1 MLCSFFPIFVKD
13 KTEGRMKF
21 LVISLVMLLA
31 QINVW
36 ADNVVGII
44 PQPISVVESEGCFII
59 NESTSLVF
67 DKKLNK
73 AASYLQGYLPLKIKK
88 GKKSNVIRLSL
99 EKKMANEEYSLQ
111 VDSKGIEIRGGSYAG
126 VFNGIQSLLQL
137 LPPEIYAK
145 KVDFPIEVPFIEIK
159 DAPQYSYRGLLLD
172 VARTFQPVDEVK
184 RVIDYMAYCKL
195 NKLHFHLVDSEGWR
209 LELKK
214 YPHIA
219 EKVGFRGGDSPLH
232 PVYGSFDQKYGGYY
246 TQEELR
252 DIVAYASQRNIE
264 VIPEIDMPGHSKA
277 LGMVHPDILCNYTP
291 DTSYTNGIDVRDVWC
306 ASKESNYQ
314 LVEDIVKELVDIF
327 PSEYI
332 HIGGDEV
339 NFKWWKDCPDCQ
351 QLKKEKGLKNEA
363 QLEQYFVNRVSDIL
377 TKYHKKAMVW
387 DEAVD
392 GGLLPTT
399 TMVTGWRG
407 VKQCLQATEQGYPTI
422 IMPSSVFYLDKRQYP
437 HDKGHNSRNGLSLQ
451 TICDFTFEDA
461 GFSDAQRKNIAG
473 IECAFWTEIYLSNIH
488 PEGRFSDYLEY
499 MLFPRLFGVAEIAW
513 SQSRRSYKDM
523 LSLLENSFYSK
534 LNAMKASYRLDSP
547 VVTREEGKIH
557 ASIKDGSTI
566 YYKDIRTDEITA
578 YTVPLDATL
587 APYVSFQ
594 SRLNT
599 GRSSEIALP
608 EYYQYRKPECTI
620 TSSFTFRENKPLERC
635 ATYKGDAA
643 STRAAK
649 AGDWVEFTF
658 KEPLDAS
665 YIKITMGY
673 KHLYR
678 RLIYKGHVEV
688 SYDGQTFVRVGNL
701 LNGLF
706 ILRPEKN
713 VYAIRVVSDGISD
726 AEEYVIIQPLE
737 IK

>member
-1 MLCSFFPIFVKD
+1 
-13 KTEGRMKF
+13 
-21 LVISLVMLLA
+21 
-31 QINVW
+31 
-36 ADNVVGII
+36 
-44 PQPISVVESEGCFII
+44 
-59 NESTSLVF
+59 
-67 DKKLNK
+67 
-73 AASYLQGYLPLKIKK
+73 
-88 GKKSNVIRLSL
+88 
-99 EKKMANEEYSLQ
+99 
-111 VDSKGIEIRGGSYAG
+111 
-126 VFNGIQSLLQL
+126 
-137 LPPEIYAK
+137 
-145 KVDFPIEVPFIEIK
+145 
-159 DAPQYSYRGLLLD
+159 
-172 VARTFQPVDEVK
+172 
-184 RVIDYMAYCKL
+184 
-195 NKLHFHLVDSEGWR
+195 
-209 LELKK
+209 
-214 YPHIA
+214 
-219 EKVGFRGGDSPLH
+219 LH
-232 PVYGSFDQKYGGYY
+232 PIYGSFDQKYGGYY

-264 VIPEIDMPGHSKA
+264 VIPEVDMPGHSKA

-291 DTSYTNGIDVRDVWC
+291 DTSHTNGIDVRDVWC

-339 NFKWWKDCPDCQ
+339 NFKWWKECPDCQ
-351 QLKKEKGLKNEA
+351 QLKQEKGLENEA
-363 QLEQYFVNRVSDIL
+363 QVEQYFINRVSDIL
-377 TKYHKKAMVW
+377 TRYNRKAMVW

-407 VKQCLQATEQGYPTI
+407 VKQCLEATGQGYPTI

-473 IECAFWTEIYLSNIH
+473 IEGAFWTEIYLSNIH

-499 MLFPRLFGVAEIAW
+499 MLFPRLFGVSEIAW
-513 SQSRRSYKDM
+513 GQSRRSYNEM
-523 LSLLENSFYSK
+523 LALLENSFYAK
-534 LNAMKASYRLDSP
+534 LDAMNAAYRLSSP
-547 VVTREEGKIH
+547 IVKLEGGKIH
-557 ASIKDGSTI
+557 ASTTDGSTI
-566 YYKDIRTDEITA
+566 YYKDIRTDETKE
-578 YTVPLDATL
+578 YTSPLDASL
-587 APYVSFQ
+587 ATYVSFQ
-594 SRLNT
+594 SRMNK

-608 EYYQYRKPECTI
+608 EYYQYMKPECTV
-620 TSSFTFRENKPLERC
+620 TSSLPFRENKPLERC

-643 STRAAK
+643 TTRAAK

-658 KEPLDAS
+658 KEPLKAS
-665 YIKITMGY
+665 YIKVTMGY

-688 SYDGQTFVRVGNL
+688 SYDGKNFVRLGNL

-706 ILRPEKN
+706 VLHPQED
-713 VYAIRVVSDGISD
+713 VYALRVVSDGISD

>member
-1 MLCSFFPIFVKD
+1 
-13 KTEGRMKF
+13 MK
-21 LVISLVMLLA
+21 LLLISLVLLLA
-31 QINVW
+31 QANVW
-36 ADNVVGII
+36 ADSVVGII
-44 PQPISVVESEGCFII
+44 PQPLSVMKGEGCFII
-59 NESTSLVF
+59 NEGTSLVF
-67 DKKLNK
+67 DKKLDK
-73 AASYLQGYLPLKIKK
+73 AASYLLDYLPMQIQR
-88 GKKSNVIRLSL
+88 GKKTNSIRLIL
-99 EKKMANEEYSLQ
+99 DKKMAKEEYSLK
-111 VDSKGIEIRGGSYAG
+111 VHSKGIEIRGGEYAG

-137 LPPEIYAK
+137 LPSEVYTK
-145 KVDFPIEVPFIEIK
+145 NGNLPIEVPLVEIK

-214 YPHIA
+214 YPYIA
-219 EKVGFRGGDSPLH
+219 EKAGFRGGDSPLH

-246 TQEELR
+246 TQDELR
-252 DIVAYASQRNIE
+252 DIVAYAAQRSIE
-264 VIPEIDMPGHSKA
+264 VIPEVDMPGHSKS
-277 LGMVHPDILCNYTP
+277 LGVVHPDILCNYTP

-339 NFKWWKDCPDCQ
+339 NFKWWKECPDCQ
-351 QLKKEKGLKNEA
+351 QLKIEKGLKDES
-363 QLEQYFVNRVSDIL
+363 QVEQYFINRVSDIL
-377 TKYHKKAMVW
+377 TKYKRKAMVW

-407 VKQCLQATEQGYPTI
+407 VKQCLASTQQGYPTI

-451 TICDFTFEDA
+451 TICDFTFENA

-499 MLFPRLFGVAEIAW
+499 MLFPRLFAVSEIAW
-513 SQSRRSYKDM
+513 SQSRRSYDEM
-523 LSLLENSFYSK
+523 LSLLENSFYTK
-534 LNAMKASYRLDSP
+534 LDAMNAAYRLSSP
-547 VVTREEGKIH
+547 IVKMEEGKIH
-557 ASIKDGSTI
+557 ASTKDGSTI
-566 YYKDIRTDEITA
+566 YYKDIRTDETIA
-578 YTVPLDATL
+578 YTVPLDASL

-594 SRLNT
+594 SRLNA

-608 EYYQYRKPECTI
+608 EYYQYRNPECTV
-620 TSSFTFRENKPLERC
+620 TSSLPFRENKPLERC

-643 STRAAK
+643 TTRAAK
-649 AGDWVEFTF
+649 AGDWVEYTF
-658 KEPLDAS
+658 KEPLEAS
-665 YIKITMGY
+665 YIKVTMGY

-678 RLIYKGHVEV
+678 RLIYNGHIEV
-688 SYDGQTFVRVGNL
+688 SYDGETFVREGNL
-701 LNGLF
+701 LNGLY
-706 ILRPEKN
+706 ILRPKKN
-713 VYAIRVVSDGISD
+713 ICAIRVVADGISD

>member
-1 MLCSFFPIFVKD
+1 
-13 KTEGRMKF
+13 MKLLLISLF
-21 LVISLVMLLA
+21 LVLTQISA
-31 QINVW
+31 W
-36 ADNVVGII
+36 ADNAGII
-44 PQPISVVESEGCFII
+44 PRPLSVVKSEGYFTID
-59 NESTSLVF
+59 ESTSLVF
-67 DKKLNK
+67 NKKLDK
-73 AASYLQGYLPLKIKK
+73 AASYLLDYLPLQTKK
-88 GKKSNVIRLSL
+88 GKKNNSIRLTL
-99 EKKMANEEYSLQ
+99 DKKMAKEEYSLRIH
-111 VDSKGIEIRGGSYAG
+111 SRGIEIRGGEYAG

-137 LPPEIYAK
+137 LPAEVYAK
-145 KVDFPIEVPFIEIK
+145 KLTYPVEVPLVDIK
-159 DAPQYSYRGLLLD
+159 DAPQYTYRGLLLD
-172 VARTFQPVDEVK
+172 VARTFQPVEEVK

-219 EKVGFRGGDSPLH
+219 EKAGFRGGDSPLH
-232 PVYGSFDQKYGGYY
+232 PIYGSFDQKYGGYY

-264 VIPEIDMPGHSKA
+264 VIPEVDMPGHSKA

-291 DTSYTNGIDVRDVWC
+291 DTSHTNGIDVRDVWC

-339 NFKWWKDCPDCQ
+339 NFKWWKECPDCQ
-351 QLKKEKGLKNEA
+351 QLKQEKGLENEA
-363 QLEQYFVNRVSDIL
+363 QVEQYFINRVSDIL
-377 TKYHKKAMVW
+377 TRYNRKAMVW

-407 VKQCLQATEQGYPTI
+407 VKQCLEATGQGYPTI

-461 GFSDAQRKNIAG
+461 GFSDDQRKNIAG
-473 IECAFWTEIYLSNIH
+473 IEGAFWTEIYLSNIH

-499 MLFPRLFGVAEIAW
+499 MLFPRLFGVSEIAW
-513 SQSRRSYKDM
+513 GQSRRSYNEM
-523 LSLLENSFYSK
+523 LALLENSFYAK
-534 LNAMKASYRLDSP
+534 LDAMNAAYRLSSP
-547 VVTREEGKIH
+547 IVKLEGGKIH
-557 ASIKDGSTI
+557 ASTTDGSTI
-566 YYKDIRTDEITA
+566 YYKDIRTDETKE
-578 YTVPLDATL
+578 YTSPLDASL
-587 APYVSFQ
+587 ATYVSFQ
-594 SRLNT
+594 SRMNN

-608 EYYQYRKPECTI
+608 EYYQYMKPECTV
-620 TSSFTFRENKPLERC
+620 TSSLPFRENKPLERC

-643 STRAAK
+643 TTRAAK

-658 KEPLDAS
+658 KEPLKAS
-665 YIKITMGY
+665 YIKVTMGY

-688 SYDGQTFVRVGNL
+688 SYDGQNFVRLGNL

-706 ILRPEKN
+706 VLHPQED
-713 VYAIRVVSDGISD
+713 VYALRVVSDGISD

>member
-1 MLCSFFPIFVKD
+1 
-13 KTEGRMKF
+13 MK
-21 LVISLVMLLA
+21 LLLISLILLLTQA
-31 QINVW
+31 NVW
-36 ADNVVGII
+36 ADSVVGII
-44 PQPISVVESEGCFII
+44 PQPLSVMKGEGCFTI
-59 NESTSLVF
+59 NEGTSLVF
-67 DKKLNK
+67 DKKLDK
-73 AASYLQGYLPLKIKK
+73 AASYLLDYLPMQIQK
-88 GKKSNVIRLSL
+88 GKKSNSIRLVL
-99 EKKMANEEYSLQ
+99 DKKMAKEEYSLK
-111 VDSKGIEIRGGSYAG
+111 VHSKGIEIRGGEYAG

-137 LPPEIYAK
+137 LPSEVYTK
-145 KVDFPIEVPFIEIK
+145 NGNLPIEVPFVEIK
-159 DAPQYSYRGLLLD
+159 DVPQYSYRGLLLD

-214 YPHIA
+214 YPYIA
-219 EKVGFRGGDSPLH
+219 EKAGFRGGDSPLH

-246 TQEELR
+246 TQDELR
-252 DIVAYASQRNIE
+252 DIVAYAAQRNIE
-264 VIPEIDMPGHSKA
+264 VIPEIDMPGHSKS
-277 LGMVHPDILCNYTP
+277 LGVVHPDILCNYTP

-339 NFKWWKDCPDCQ
+339 NFKWWKECPDCQ
-351 QLKKEKGLKNEA
+351 QLKIEKGLKDEA

-377 TKYHKKAMVW
+377 TKYNKKAMVW
-387 DEAVD
+387 DEAID

-451 TICDFTFEDA
+451 TICDFTFENA

-488 PEGRFSDYLEY
+488 PEVRFSDYLEY
-499 MLFPRLFGVAEIAW
+499 MLFPRLFAVSEIAW
-513 SQSRRSYKDM
+513 SQSRRSYNEMLGLLKD
-523 LSLLENSFYSK
+523 SFYSK
-534 LNAMKASYRLDSP
+534 LDAMNAAYRLSSP
-547 VVTREEGKIH
+547 IVKMEEGKIH
-557 ASIKDGSTI
+557 ASVEDGSTL
-566 YYKDIRTDEITA
+566 YYTDIRTSETKE
-578 YTVPLDATL
+578 YTSPLDASL

-594 SRLNT
+594 SRLNA

-608 EYYQYRKPECTI
+608 EYYQYRNPECTV
-620 TSSFTFRENKPLERC
+620 TSSLPFRENKPLERC

-643 STRAAK
+643 STRTAK
-649 AGDWVEFTF
+649 AGDWVEYTF
-658 KEPLDAS
+658 KEPLEAS

-678 RLIYKGHVEV
+678 RLIYNGHIEV
-688 SYDGQTFVRVGNL
+688 SYDGETFVREGNL
-701 LNGLF
+701 LNGLD
-706 ILRPEKN
+706 ILRPKKN
-713 VYAIRVVSDGISD
+713 IYAIRVVADGISD

>member
-1 MLCSFFPIFVKD
+1 
-13 KTEGRMKF
+13 MK
-21 LVISLVMLLA
+21 LLLISLVLLLA
-31 QINVW
+31 QANVW
-36 ADNVVGII
+36 ADSVVGII
-44 PQPISVVESEGCFII
+44 PQPLSVMKSEGCFTI
-59 NESTSLVF
+59 NGGTSLVF
-67 DKKLNK
+67 DKKLDK
-73 AASYLQGYLPLKIKK
+73 AASYLLDYLPMQIQR
-88 GKKSNVIRLSL
+88 GKKTNSIRLIL
-99 EKKMANEEYSLQ
+99 DKKMAKEEYSLK
-111 VDSKGIEIRGGSYAG
+111 VHSKGIEIRGGEYAG

-137 LPPEIYAK
+137 LPSEVYTK
-145 KVDFPIEVPFIEIK
+145 NGNLPIEVPLVEIK

-214 YPHIA
+214 YPYIA
-219 EKVGFRGGDSPLH
+219 EKAGFRGGDSPLH

-252 DIVAYASQRNIE
+252 DIVAYAAQRNIE
-264 VIPEIDMPGHSKA
+264 VIPEIDMPGHSKS
-277 LGMVHPDILCNYTP
+277 LGVVHPDILCNYTP

-339 NFKWWKDCPDCQ
+339 NFKWWKECPDCQ
-351 QLKKEKGLKNEA
+351 QLKIEKGLKDEA
-363 QLEQYFVNRVSDIL
+363 QVEQYFVNRVSDIL
-377 TKYHKKAMVW
+377 TKYNKKAMVW
-387 DEAVD
+387 DEAID

-451 TICDFTFEDA
+451 TICDFTFENA

-499 MLFPRLFGVAEIAW
+499 MLFPRLFAVSEIAW
-513 SQSRRSYKDM
+513 SQSRRSYDEMLGLLKD
-523 LSLLENSFYSK
+523 SFYSK
-534 LNAMKASYRLDSP
+534 LDAMNAAYRLSSP
-547 VVTREEGKIH
+547 IVKMEKGKIH
-557 ASIKDGSTI
+557 ASVEDSSTL
-566 YYKDIRTDEITA
+566 YYTDIRTSETKK
-578 YTVPLDATL
+578 YTSPLDASL

-594 SRLNT
+594 SRLNA

-608 EYYQYRKPECTI
+608 EYYQYRNPECTV
-620 TSSFTFRENKPLERC
+620 TSSLPFRENKPLERC

-643 STRAAK
+643 STRTAK
-649 AGDWVEFTF
+649 AGDWVEYTF
-658 KEPLDAS
+658 KEPLEAS
-665 YIKITMGY
+665 YIKVTMGY

-678 RLIYKGHVEV
+678 RLIYNGHIEV
-688 SYDGQTFVRVGNL
+688 SYDGETFVREGNL
-701 LNGLF
+701 LNGLY
-706 ILRPEKN
+706 ILRPKKN
-713 VYAIRVVSDGISD
+713 IYAIRVVADGISD

>member
-1 MLCSFFPIFVKD
+1 
-13 KTEGRMKF
+13 MK
-21 LVISLVMLLA
+21 LLLISLVLLLA
-31 QINVW
+31 QANVW
-36 ADNVVGII
+36 ADSVVSII
-44 PQPISVVESEGCFII
+44 PQPLSVMKGEGYFTI
-59 NESTSLVF
+59 NEGTSLVF
-67 DKKLNK
+67 DKKLDK
-73 AASYLQGYLPLKIKK
+73 AASYLLDYLPMQIQR
-88 GKKSNVIRLSL
+88 GKKTNSIRLIL
-99 EKKMANEEYSLQ
+99 DKKMAKEEYSLK
-111 VDSKGIEIRGGSYAG
+111 VHSKGIEIRGGEYAG

-137 LPPEIYAK
+137 LPSEVYTK
-145 KVDFPIEVPFIEIK
+145 NGNLPIEVPLVEIK

-214 YPHIA
+214 YPYIA
-219 EKVGFRGGDSPLH
+219 EKAGFRGGDSPLH

-246 TQEELR
+246 TQDELR
-252 DIVAYASQRNIE
+252 DIVAYAAQRSIE
-264 VIPEIDMPGHSKA
+264 VIPEVDMPGHSKS
-277 LGMVHPDILCNYTP
+277 LGVVHPDILCNYTP

-339 NFKWWKDCPDCQ
+339 NFKWWKECPDCQ
-351 QLKKEKGLKNEA
+351 QLKIEKGLKDES
-363 QLEQYFVNRVSDIL
+363 QVEQYFINRVSDIL
-377 TKYHKKAMVW
+377 TKYKRKAMVW

-407 VKQCLQATEQGYPTI
+407 VKQCLASTQQGYPTI

-451 TICDFTFEDA
+451 TICDFTFENA

-488 PEGRFSDYLEY
+488 PKGSFSDYLEY
-499 MLFPRLFGVAEIAW
+499 MLFPRLFAVSEIAW
-513 SQSRRSYKDM
+513 SQSRRSYDEM
-523 LSLLENSFYSK
+523 LSLLENSFYTK
-534 LNAMKASYRLDSP
+534 LDAMNAAYRLSSP
-547 VVTREEGKIH
+547 IVKMEEGKIH
-557 ASIKDGSTI
+557 ASTKDGSTI
-566 YYKDIRTDEITA
+566 YYKDIRTDETTA
-578 YTVPLDATL
+578 YTVPLDASL

-594 SRLNT
+594 SRLNA

-608 EYYQYRKPECTI
+608 EYYQYRNPECTV
-620 TSSFTFRENKPLERC
+620 TSSLPFRENKPLERC

-643 STRAAK
+643 TTRAAK
-649 AGDWVEFTF
+649 AGDWVEYTF
-658 KEPLDAS
+658 KEPLEAS
-665 YIKITMGY
+665 YIKVTMGY

-678 RLIYKGHVEV
+678 RLIYNGHIEV
-688 SYDGQTFVRVGNL
+688 SYDGETFVREGNL
-701 LNGLF
+701 LNGLY
-706 ILRPEKN
+706 ILRPKKN
-713 VYAIRVVSDGISD
+713 ICAIRVVADGISD

>member
-1 MLCSFFPIFVKD
+1 
-13 KTEGRMKF
+13 MK
-21 LVISLVMLLA
+21 LLLISLMLLLA
-31 QINVW
+31 QANVW
-36 ADNVVGII
+36 ADSVVGII
-44 PQPISVVESEGCFII
+44 PQPLSVMKSEGCFTI
-59 NESTSLVF
+59 NGGTSLVF
-67 DKKLNK
+67 DKKLDK
-73 AASYLQGYLPLKIKK
+73 AASYLLDYLPMKIQR
-88 GKKSNVIRLSL
+88 GKKSNSIRLVL
-99 EKKMANEEYSLQ
+99 DKKMAKEEYSLK
-111 VDSKGIEIRGGSYAG
+111 VHSKGIEIRGGEYAG

-137 LPPEIYAK
+137 LPSEIYAK
-145 KVDFPIEVPFIEIK
+145 NWNLPIEVPFLEIK

-214 YPHIA
+214 YPYIA
-219 EKVGFRGGDSPLH
+219 EKAGFRGGDSPLH

-246 TQEELR
+246 TQDELR
-252 DIVAYASQRNIE
+252 DIVAYAAQRNIE
-264 VIPEIDMPGHSKA
+264 VIPEVDMPGHSKS
-277 LGMVHPDILCNYTP
+277 LGVVHPDILCNYTP

-314 LVEDIVKELVDIF
+314 LVEDIVKELVNIF

-339 NFKWWKDCPDCQ
+339 NFKWWKECPDCQ
-351 QLKKEKGLKNEA
+351 QLKIEKGLKDEA

-377 TKYHKKAMVW
+377 TKYNKKAMVW
-387 DEAVD
+387 DEAID

-451 TICDFTFEDA
+451 TICDFTFENA

-473 IECAFWTEIYLSNIH
+473 IECAFWTEIHLSNIH

-499 MLFPRLFGVAEIAW
+499 MLFPRLFAVSEIAW
-513 SQSRRSYKDM
+513 SQSRRSSDEMLGLLKD
-523 LSLLENSFYSK
+523 SFYSK
-534 LNAMKASYRLDSP
+534 LDAMNAAYRLSSP
-547 VVTREEGKIH
+547 IVKMEEGKIH
-557 ASIKDGSTI
+557 ASVEDSSTL
-566 YYKDIRTDEITA
+566 YYTDIRTSEIKK
-578 YTVPLDATL
+578 YTSPLDASL

-594 SRLNT
+594 SRLNA

-608 EYYQYRKPECTI
+608 EYYQYRNPECTV
-620 TSSFTFRENKPLERC
+620 TSSLPFRENKPLERC

-643 STRAAK
+643 TTRAAK

-658 KEPLDAS
+658 KELLEAS
-665 YIKITMGY
+665 YIKVTMGY

-678 RLIYKGHVEV
+678 RLIYNGHIEV
-688 SYDGQTFVRVGNL
+688 SYDGETFVREGNL
-701 LNGLF
+701 LNGLY
-706 ILRPEKN
+706 ILRPKKN
-713 VYAIRVVSDGISD
+713 ICAIRVVADGISD

>member
-1 MLCSFFPIFVKD
+1 
-13 KTEGRMKF
+13 MKLLLISLF
-21 LVISLVMLLA
+21 LVLTQISA
-31 QINVW
+31 W
-36 ADNVVGII
+36 ADNAGII
-44 PQPISVVESEGCFII
+44 PRPLSVVKSEGYFTID
-59 NESTSLVF
+59 ESTSLVF
-67 DKKLNK
+67 NKKLDK
-73 AASYLQGYLPLKIKK
+73 AASYLLDYLPLQTKK
-88 GKKSNVIRLSL
+88 GKKNNSIRLTL
-99 EKKMANEEYSLQ
+99 DKKMAKEEYSLRIH
-111 VDSKGIEIRGGSYAG
+111 SRGIEIRGGEYAG

-137 LPPEIYAK
+137 LPAEVYAK
-145 KVDFPIEVPFIEIK
+145 KLTYPVEVPLVDIK
-159 DAPQYSYRGLLLD
+159 DAPQYTYRGLLLD
-172 VARTFQPVDEVK
+172 VARTFQPVEEVK

-219 EKVGFRGGDSPLH
+219 EKAGFRGGDSPLH
-232 PVYGSFDQKYGGYY
+232 PIYGSFDQKYGGYY

-264 VIPEIDMPGHSKA
+264 VIPEVDMPGHSKA

-291 DTSYTNGIDVRDVWC
+291 DTSHTNGIDVRDVWC

-339 NFKWWKDCPDCQ
+339 NFKWWKECPDCQ
-351 QLKKEKGLKNEA
+351 QLKQEKGLENEA
-363 QLEQYFVNRVSDIL
+363 QVEQYFINRVSDIL
-377 TKYHKKAMVW
+377 TRYNRKAMVW

-407 VKQCLQATEQGYPTI
+407 VKQCLEATGQGYPTI

-473 IECAFWTEIYLSNIH
+473 IEGAFWTEIYLSNIH

-499 MLFPRLFGVAEIAW
+499 MLFPRLFGVSEIAW
-513 SQSRRSYKDM
+513 GQSRRSYNEM
-523 LSLLENSFYSK
+523 LALLENSFYAK
-534 LNAMKASYRLDSP
+534 LDAMNAAYRLSSP
-547 VVTREEGKIH
+547 IVKLAEGKIH
-557 ASIKDGSTI
+557 ASTTDGSTI
-566 YYKDIRTDEITA
+566 YYKDIRTDETKE
-578 YTVPLDATL
+578 YTSPLDASL
-587 APYVSFQ
+587 ATYVSFQ
-594 SRLNT
+594 SRMNN

-608 EYYQYRKPECTI
+608 EYYQYMKPECTV
-620 TSSFTFRENKPLERC
+620 TSSLPFRENKPLERC

-643 STRAAK
+643 TTRAAK

-658 KEPLDAS
+658 KEPLKVS
-665 YIKITMGY
+665 YIKVTMGY

-688 SYDGQTFVRVGNL
+688 SYDGQNFVRLGNL

-706 ILRPEKN
+706 VLRPQED
-713 VYAIRVVSDGISD
+713 VYALRVVSDGISD

>member
-1 MLCSFFPIFVKD
+1 
-13 KTEGRMKF
+13 MKLLLISLF
-21 LVISLVMLLA
+21 LVLTQISA
-31 QINVW
+31 W
-36 ADNVVGII
+36 ADNAGII
-44 PQPISVVESEGCFII
+44 PRPLSVVKSEGCFTID
-59 NESTSLVF
+59 ESTSLVF
-67 DKKLNK
+67 NKKLDK
-73 AASYLQGYLPLKIKK
+73 AASYLLDYLPLQTKK
-88 GKKSNVIRLSL
+88 GKKNNSIRLTL
-99 EKKMANEEYSLQ
+99 YKKMAKEEYSLRIH
-111 VDSKGIEIRGGSYAG
+111 SRGIEIRGGEYAG

-137 LPPEIYAK
+137 LPAEVYAK
-145 KVDFPIEVPFIEIK
+145 KLTYPVEVPLVDIK
-159 DAPQYSYRGLLLD
+159 DAPQYTYRGLLLD
-172 VARTFQPVDEVK
+172 VARTFQPVEEVK

-219 EKVGFRGGDSPLH
+219 EKAGFRGGDSPLH
-232 PVYGSFDQKYGGYY
+232 PIYGSFDQKYGGYY

-264 VIPEIDMPGHSKA
+264 VIPEVDMPGHSKA

-291 DTSYTNGIDVRDVWC
+291 DTSHTNGIDVRDVWC

-339 NFKWWKDCPDCQ
+339 NFKWWKECPDCQ
-351 QLKKEKGLKNEA
+351 QLKLEKGLENEA
-363 QLEQYFVNRVSDIL
+363 QVEQYFINRVSDIL
-377 TKYHKKAMVW
+377 TRYNRKAMVW

-407 VKQCLQATEQGYPTI
+407 VKQCLEATGQGYPTI

-473 IECAFWTEIYLSNIH
+473 IEGAFWTEIYLSNIH

-499 MLFPRLFGVAEIAW
+499 MLFPRLFGVSEIAW
-513 SQSRRSYKDM
+513 GQSRRSYNEM
-523 LSLLENSFYSK
+523 LALLENSFYAK
-534 LNAMKASYRLDSP
+534 LDAMNAAYRLSSP
-547 VVTREEGKIH
+547 IVKLEGGKIH
-557 ASIKDGSTI
+557 ASTTDGSTI
-566 YYKDIRTDEITA
+566 YYKDIRTDETKE
-578 YTVPLDATL
+578 YTSPLDASL
-587 APYVSFQ
+587 ATYVSFQ
-594 SRLNT
+594 SRMNN

-608 EYYQYRKPECTI
+608 EYYQYMKPECTV
-620 TSSFTFRENKPLERC
+620 TSSLPFRENKPLERC

-643 STRAAK
+643 TTRAAK

-658 KEPLDAS
+658 KEPLKAS
-665 YIKITMGY
+665 YIKVTMGY

-678 RLIYKGHVEV
+678 RLIYKGHVEI
-688 SYDGQTFVRVGNL
+688 SYDGQNFVRVGNL

-706 ILRPEKN
+706 VLHPQED
-713 VYAIRVVSDGISD
+713 VYALRVVSDGISD

>member
-1 MLCSFFPIFVKD
+1 
-13 KTEGRMKF
+13 MK
-21 LVISLVMLLA
+21 LLLISLVLLLA
-31 QINVW
+31 QANVW
-36 ADNVVGII
+36 ADSVVGII
-44 PQPISVVESEGCFII
+44 PQPFSVMKREGCFII
-59 NESTSLVF
+59 NEGTSLVF
-67 DKKLNK
+67 DKKLDK
-73 AASYLQGYLPLKIKK
+73 AASYLLDYLPMQIQK
-88 GKKSNVIRLSL
+88 GKKSNSIRLIL
-99 EKKMANEEYSLQ
+99 DKKMAKEEYSLK
-111 VDSKGIEIRGGSYAG
+111 VHSKGIEIRGGEYAG

-137 LPPEIYAK
+137 LPSEVYTK
-145 KVDFPIEVPFIEIK
+145 NGNLPIEVPLVEIK

-214 YPHIA
+214 YPYIA
-219 EKVGFRGGDSPLH
+219 EKAGFRGGDSPLH

-246 TQEELR
+246 TQDELR
-252 DIVAYASQRNIE
+252 DIVAYAAQRSIE
-264 VIPEIDMPGHSKA
+264 VIPEVDMPGHSKS
-277 LGMVHPDILCNYTP
+277 LGVVHPDILCNYTP

-339 NFKWWKDCPDCQ
+339 NFKWWKECPDCQ
-351 QLKKEKGLKNEA
+351 QLKIEKGLKDES
-363 QLEQYFVNRVSDIL
+363 QVEQYFINRVSDIL
-377 TKYHKKAMVW
+377 TKYKRKAMVW

-407 VKQCLQATEQGYPTI
+407 VKQCLASTQQGYPTI

-451 TICDFTFEDA
+451 TICDFTFENA
-461 GFSDAQRKNIAG
+461 GFSDVQRKNIAG

-488 PEGRFSDYLEY
+488 PEGSFSDYLEY
-499 MLFPRLFGVAEIAW
+499 MLFPRLFAVSEIAW
-513 SQSRRSYKDM
+513 SQSRRSYDEM
-523 LSLLENSFYSK
+523 LSLLENSFYTK
-534 LNAMKASYRLDSP
+534 LDAMNAAYRLSSP
-547 VVTREEGKIH
+547 IVKMEEGKIH
-557 ASIKDGSTI
+557 ASTKDGSTI
-566 YYKDIRTDEITA
+566 YYKDIRTDETRA
-578 YTVPLDATL
+578 YTVPLDASL

-594 SRLNT
+594 SRLNA

-608 EYYQYRKPECTI
+608 EYYQYRNPECTV
-620 TSSFTFRENKPLERC
+620 TSSLPFRENKPLERC

-643 STRAAK
+643 TTRAAK
-649 AGDWVEFTF
+649 AGDWVEYTF
-658 KEPLDAS
+658 KEPLEAS
-665 YIKITMGY
+665 YIKVTMGY

-678 RLIYKGHVEV
+678 RLIYNGHIEV
-688 SYDGQTFVRVGNL
+688 SYDGETFVREGNL
-701 LNGLF
+701 LNGLY
-706 ILRPEKN
+706 ILRPKKN
-713 VYAIRVVSDGISD
+713 ICAIRVVADGISD

>member
-1 MLCSFFPIFVKD
+1 
-13 KTEGRMKF
+13 MKLLLISLF
-21 LVISLVMLLA
+21 LVLTQISA
-31 QINVW
+31 W
-36 ADNVVGII
+36 ADNAGII
-44 PQPISVVESEGCFII
+44 PRPLSVVKSEGYFTID
-59 NESTSLVF
+59 ESTSLVF
-67 DKKLNK
+67 NKKLDK
-73 AASYLQGYLPLKIKK
+73 AASYLLDYLPLQTKK
-88 GKKSNVIRLSL
+88 GKKNNSIRLTL
-99 EKKMANEEYSLQ
+99 DKKMAKEEYSLRIH
-111 VDSKGIEIRGGSYAG
+111 SRGIEIRGGEYAG

-137 LPPEIYAK
+137 LPAEVYAK
-145 KVDFPIEVPFIEIK
+145 KLTYPVEVPLVDIK
-159 DAPQYSYRGLLLD
+159 DAPQYTYRGLLLD
-172 VARTFQPVDEVK
+172 VARTFQPVEEVK

-219 EKVGFRGGDSPLH
+219 EKAGYRGGDSPLH
-232 PVYGSFDQKYGGYY
+232 PIYGSFDQKYGGYY

-264 VIPEIDMPGHSKA
+264 VIPEVDMPGHSKA

-291 DTSYTNGIDVRDVWC
+291 DTSHTNGIDVRDVWC

-339 NFKWWKDCPDCQ
+339 NFKWWKECPDCQ
-351 QLKKEKGLKNEA
+351 QLKQEKGLENEA
-363 QLEQYFVNRVSDIL
+363 QVEQYLINRVSDIL
-377 TKYHKKAMVW
+377 TRYNRKAMVW

-407 VKQCLQATEQGYPTI
+407 VKQCLEATGQGYPTI

-473 IECAFWTEIYLSNIH
+473 IEGAFWTEIYLSNIH

-499 MLFPRLFGVAEIAW
+499 MLFPRLFGVSEIAW
-513 SQSRRSYKDM
+513 GQSRRSYNEM
-523 LSLLENSFYSK
+523 LALLENSFYAK
-534 LNAMKASYRLDSP
+534 LDAMNAAYRLSSP
-547 VVTREEGKIH
+547 IVKLEGGKIH
-557 ASIKDGSTI
+557 ASTTDGSTI
-566 YYKDIRTDEITA
+566 YYKDIRTDETKE
-578 YTVPLDATL
+578 YTSPLDASL
-587 APYVSFQ
+587 ATYVSFQ
-594 SRLNT
+594 SRMNN

-608 EYYQYRKPECTI
+608 EYYQYMKPECTV
-620 TSSFTFRENKPLERC
+620 TSSLPFRENKPLERC

-643 STRAAK
+643 ATRAAK

-658 KEPLDAS
+658 KEPLKAS
-665 YIKITMGY
+665 YIKVTMGY

-688 SYDGQTFVRVGNL
+688 SYDGQNFVRLGNL

-706 ILRPEKN
+706 VLHPQED
-713 VYAIRVVSDGISD
+713 VYALRVVSDGISD

>member
-1 MLCSFFPIFVKD
+1 
-13 KTEGRMKF
+13 MK
-21 LVISLVMLLA
+21 LLLISLMLLLTQA
-31 QINVW
+31 NVW
-36 ADNVVGII
+36 ADSVVGII
-44 PQPISVVESEGCFII
+44 PQPLSVMKSEGCFTI
-59 NESTSLVF
+59 NEGTSLIF
-67 DKKLNK
+67 DKKLDK
-73 AASYLQGYLPLKIKK
+73 VASYLLDYLPMQIQK
-88 GKKSNVIRLSL
+88 GKKSNSIRLIL
-99 EKKMANEEYSLQ
+99 DKKMAKEEYSLK
-111 VDSKGIEIRGGSYAG
+111 VHSKGIEIRGGEYAG

-137 LPPEIYAK
+137 LPSEVYTK
-145 KVDFPIEVPFIEIK
+145 NGNLPIEVPLVEIK

-214 YPHIA
+214 YPYIA
-219 EKVGFRGGDSPLH
+219 EKAGFRGGDSPLH

-246 TQEELR
+246 TQDELR
-252 DIVAYASQRNIE
+252 DIVAYAAQRNIE
-264 VIPEIDMPGHSKA
+264 VIPEVDMPGHSKS
-277 LGMVHPDILCNYTP
+277 LGVVHPDILCNYTP
-291 DTSYTNGIDVRDVWC
+291 DISHTNGIDVRDVWC

-339 NFKWWKDCPDCQ
+339 NFKWWKECPDCQ
-351 QLKKEKGLKNEA
+351 QLKIEKGLKDES
-363 QLEQYFVNRVSDIL
+363 QVEQYFINRVSDIL
-377 TKYHKKAMVW
+377 TKYKRKAMVW

-407 VKQCLQATEQGYPTI
+407 VKQCLASTQQGYPTI

-451 TICDFTFEDA
+451 TICDFTFENA

-488 PEGRFSDYLEY
+488 PEGSFSDYLEY
-499 MLFPRLFGVAEIAW
+499 MLFPRLFAVSEIAW
-513 SQSRRSYKDM
+513 SQSRRSYDEM
-523 LSLLENSFYSK
+523 LSLLENSFYTK
-534 LNAMKASYRLDSP
+534 LDAMNAAYRLSSP
-547 VVTREEGKIH
+547 IVKMEEGKIH
-557 ASIKDGSTI
+557 ASTKDGSTI
-566 YYKDIRTDEITA
+566 YYKDIRTDETTA
-578 YTVPLDATL
+578 YTVPLDASL

-594 SRLNT
+594 SRLNA

-608 EYYQYRKPECTI
+608 EYYQYRNPECTV
-620 TSSFTFRENKPLERC
+620 TSSLPFRENKPLERC
-635 ATYKGDAA
+635 VTYKGDAA
-643 STRAAK
+643 TTRAAK
-649 AGDWVEFTF
+649 AGDWVEYTF
-658 KEPLDAS
+658 KEPLEAS
-665 YIKITMGY
+665 YIKVTMGY

-678 RLIYKGHVEV
+678 RLIYNGHIEV
-688 SYDGQTFVRVGNL
+688 SYDGETFVREGNL
-701 LNGLF
+701 SNGLY
-706 ILRPEKN
+706 ILRPKKN
-713 VYAIRVVSDGISD
+713 ICAIRVVADGISD

>member
-1 MLCSFFPIFVKD
+1 
-13 KTEGRMKF
+13 MKLLLISLF
-21 LVISLVMLLA
+21 LVLTQISA
-31 QINVW
+31 W
-36 ADNVVGII
+36 ADNAGII
-44 PQPISVVESEGCFII
+44 PRPLSVVKSEGCFTID
-59 NESTSLVF
+59 ESTSLVF
-67 DKKLNK
+67 NKKLDE
-73 AASYLQGYLPLKIKK
+73 AASYLLDYLPLQTKK
-88 GKKSNVIRLSL
+88 GKKNNSIRLTL
-99 EKKMANEEYSLQ
+99 DKKMAKEEYSLRIH
-111 VDSKGIEIRGGSYAG
+111 SRGIEIRGGEYAG

-137 LPPEIYAK
+137 LPAEVYAK
-145 KVDFPIEVPFIEIK
+145 KLTYPVEVPLVDIK
-159 DAPQYSYRGLLLD
+159 DAPQYTYRGLLLD
-172 VARTFQPVDEVK
+172 VARTFQPVEEVK

-219 EKVGFRGGDSPLH
+219 EKAGFRGGDSPLH
-232 PVYGSFDQKYGGYY
+232 PIYGSFDQKYGGYY

-264 VIPEIDMPGHSKA
+264 VIPEVDMPGHSKA

-291 DTSYTNGIDVRDVWC
+291 DTSHTNGIDVRDVWC

-339 NFKWWKDCPDCQ
+339 NFKWWKECPDCQ
-351 QLKKEKGLKNEA
+351 QLKQEKGLENEA
-363 QLEQYFVNRVSDIL
+363 QVEQYFINRVSDIL
-377 TKYHKKAMVW
+377 TRYNRKAMVW

-407 VKQCLQATEQGYPTI
+407 VKQCLEATGQGYPTI

-473 IECAFWTEIYLSNIH
+473 IEGAFWTEIYLSNIH

-499 MLFPRLFGVAEIAW
+499 MLFPRLFGVSEIAW
-513 SQSRRSYKDM
+513 GQSRRSYNEM
-523 LSLLENSFYSK
+523 LALLENSFYAK
-534 LNAMKASYRLDSP
+534 LDAMNAAYRLSSP
-547 VVTREEGKIH
+547 IVKLEGGKIH
-557 ASIKDGSTI
+557 ASTTDGSTI
-566 YYKDIRTDEITA
+566 YYKDIRTDETKE
-578 YTVPLDATL
+578 YTSPLDASL
-587 APYVSFQ
+587 ATYVSFQ
-594 SRLNT
+594 SRMNN
-599 GRSSEIALP
+599 GRSSDIALP
-608 EYYQYRKPECTI
+608 EYYQYMKPECTV
-620 TSSFTFRENKPLERC
+620 TSSLPFRENKPLERC

-643 STRAAK
+643 TTRAAK

-658 KEPLDAS
+658 KEPLKAS

-688 SYDGQTFVRVGNL
+688 SYDGQNFVRLGNL

-706 ILRPEKN
+706 VLHPQED
-713 VYAIRVVSDGISD
+713 VYALRVVSDGISD